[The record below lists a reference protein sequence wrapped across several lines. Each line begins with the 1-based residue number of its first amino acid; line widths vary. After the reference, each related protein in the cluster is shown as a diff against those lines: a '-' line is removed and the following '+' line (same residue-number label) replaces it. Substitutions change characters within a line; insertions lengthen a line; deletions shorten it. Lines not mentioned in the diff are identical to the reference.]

1 MDLKADRALGVLRVL
16 GAFIEPGRDPARVAA
31 ALAVELQLMAEWLGL
46 AGVTVGQQGDLAVLL
61 AAHCD

>member
-1 MDLKADRALGVLRVL
+1 
-16 GAFIEPGRDPARVAA
+16 VAA